1 MSDPGRPADILTALE
16 VAVVHELRVTSGTLL
31 KVLKGRLAA
40 HGITLAQFS
49 LLRELWTE
57 NGIKQNELS
66 ERLGTTQPATVVTI
80 DSLEKRD
87 LIRRERG
94 TDDRRVVRIFLTPEG
109 AELRDVILGYAY
121 DLAQAAVVGL
131 PPAEVE
137 LVRTRLIAMRTN
149 LEAEL
154 ALDEQAKRGA

>member
-1 MSDPGRPADILTALE
+1 LSDRERPADILSALE
-16 VAVVHELRVTSGTLL
+16 IAVVNELRVTAGTLL

-40 HGITLAQFS
+40 HGITLAQYS
-49 LLRELWTE
+49 LLRELWAE

-94 TDDRRVVRIFLTPEG
+94 TDDRRVVRIFLTAGGE
-109 AELRDVILGYAY
+109 ELRDVLLGYAH
-121 DLAQAAVVGL
+121 DIAQAAVVGL
-131 PPAEVE
+131 PAADVE
-137 LVRTRLIAMRTN
+137 RVRSLLTSMRGN

-154 ALDEQAKRGA
+154 VADEQAKRGA